1 MKKNN
6 GLKFVCVHY
15 SEAWIIP
22 ASEGLFLSGLV
33 MLDLYHPWE
42 LLCQIDVYLIYI

>member
-1 MKKNN
+1 MN
-6 GLKFVCVHY
+6 GLKFVCTTQR
-15 SEAWIIP
+15 EAWIIP
-22 ASEGLFLSGLV
+22 SPEELFLSGLI